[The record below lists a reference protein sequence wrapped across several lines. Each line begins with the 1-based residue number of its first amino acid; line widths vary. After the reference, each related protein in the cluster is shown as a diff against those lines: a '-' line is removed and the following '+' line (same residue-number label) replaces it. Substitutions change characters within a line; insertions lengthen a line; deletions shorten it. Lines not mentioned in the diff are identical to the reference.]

1 MLSLFSFIQR
11 YTKED
16 TSFGDAARYVMRRRD
31 FPQGPNVSYSDVM
44 QYMNK
49 AGADPEIRETI
60 ADIYRGP
67 YRSHLRDMKRIREAA
82 DMQCEIFDRTD
93 CYHDDGRTREQFR
106 QRPELLLLAT
116 IAKGLFDIA
125 DAIRS
130 TRKP

>member
-11 YTKED
+11 YAKED

-49 AGADPEIRETI
+49 AGADPELRETI
-60 ADIYRGP
+60 ANIWRGP
-67 YRSHLRDMKRIREAA
+67 YRSHLHDMKRIREAA
-82 DMQCEIFDRTD
+82 DMQHEIFDRTD
-93 CYHDDGRTREQFR
+93 CYRDNGDLRREFM

-125 DAIRS
+125 DAIRAS
-130 TRKP
+130 K

>member
-11 YTKED
+11 YTKDD
-16 TSFGDAARYVMRRRD
+16 TSFGDAARYVMSRRD

-49 AGADPEIRETI
+49 AGADPHLRESI
-60 ADIYRGP
+60 VKIWCGP
-67 YRSHLRDMKRIREAA
+67 YRTHLHDMKRIREAA
-82 DMQCEIFDRTD
+82 DMQNEIFDRTD

-125 DAIRS
+125 DAIRN
-130 TRKP
+130 K